1 MKLILLIAS
10 LYLVSACHSS
20 QKSSSNGGSFYE
32 TSTPRKQKE
41 TLGFVPRGLNLSK
54 APQKI
59 IFGCCANQDADQ
71 PLWKAILEEKA
82 DLMIAMGDM
91 VQAAK
96 PDQKSIVDEYKTLAK
111 IDEYVKARE
120 TVPFL
125 ITWDD
130 QDYGKVDGGADNPKK
145 EEARKA
151 VWFYYP
157 YIKDSTLLDQPGIFH
172 SKVLGGVRE
181 GRGRRARTTPSVHV
195 IMLDTRWNRTDKTL
209 LGNDQ
214 WEWLEDQMREPAD
227 FKILVSSIQVL
238 AEEHA
243 FDKWSQFPKEKEKLL
258 NLIIKTKPKNFLI
271 LSGDRKLAAISK
283 KDIKNYGTLHEVT
296 AGSFNQ
302 PQELVEKETVYMNE
316 AYNKENYG
324 LISIDWSKRIAGIE
338 IKNLEGKPV
347 QSLEIKL
354 RK

>member
-1 MKLILLIAS
+1 MKRILIIAS
-10 LYLVSACHSS
+10 LFLFTACQSL
-20 QKSSSNGGSFYE
+20 QKSSGGSIFD
-32 TSTPRKQKE
+32 SGNPRKQKE
-41 TLGFVPRGLNLSK
+41 ALGLVPRGLNLSK
-54 APQKI
+54 APDKI
-59 IFGCCANQDADQ
+59 IFGCCANQDKAQ
-71 PLWKAILEEKA
+71 PIWKAILEEKA

-91 VQAAK
+91 VQAAN
-96 PDQKSIVDEYKTLAK
+96 PDQKSIANEYKKAFKMDDYT
-111 IDEYVKARE
+111 KARE

-130 QDYGKVDGGADNPKK
+130 QDYGKVDGGADNPNK

-151 VWFYYP
+151 IWFYYP

-172 SKVLGGVRE
+172 SKVLGGVKE
-181 GRGRRARTTPSVHV
+181 GRGRRAHTTPSVHV
-195 IMLDTRWNRTDKTL
+195 IMLDTRWNRTQKEL
-209 LGNDQ
+209 LGADQ

-238 AEEHA
+238 AEQHA

-258 NLIIKTKPKNFLI
+258 NLIAKSKPKNFLI
-271 LSGDRKLAAISK
+271 VSGDRKLGAISK
-283 KDIKNYGTLHEVT
+283 QEIKNYGTIHEVT

-302 PQELVEKETVYMNE
+302 PQELVEKESVYLNE

-338 IKNLEGKPV
+338 LKNLEGKPV
-347 QSLEIKL
+347 QSLELKL
-354 RK
+354 KK